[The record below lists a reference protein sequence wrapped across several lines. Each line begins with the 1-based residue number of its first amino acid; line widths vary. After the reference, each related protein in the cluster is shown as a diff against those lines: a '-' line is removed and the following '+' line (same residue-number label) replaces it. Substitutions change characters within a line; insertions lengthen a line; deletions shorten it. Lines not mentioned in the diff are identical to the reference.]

1 MPSKK
6 KKYNARFPAGR
17 IKKIMQTDEEVGKVA
32 QAVPVIIS
40 RTLELF
46 VESLLTKTLRITNA
60 RNAKTLSP
68 SHMKQ
73 CIISESRFDFLR
85 DLVKNIP
92 DIGVNEEQLSGSE
105 AGYGNEAGASPAS
118 TSTSSSSNG
127 GGTGQ
132 AQGSESISGAGLL
145 LRSESYTPSS
155 SSNYASTLPIV
166 PQLHIPTQ
174 QQQQSQSQP
183 PNSLKRPFNHANSLN
198 FYKEISLEDSSSS
211 TSSGREPPPKL
222 TRLHSA
228 PAATATTTNS
238 IPIKIDILP
247 NLPGSSAPPLSS
259 CSAAAPSSSNN
270 SQQSSQLSKANNG
283 AGVGSSNSYKI
294 TYKIASSSNPP
305 TPTVLEQ
312 PVIKLDYS
320 NLKLPM
326 VTADQTAKQSPSIV
340 ATSSTNPPR
349 HLQPTIKIDLSN
361 ISSFRNCPGQPQSA
375 PVALMAGSGKQHHHQ
390 QQQQVPSTPTTASTP
405 STPLSA
411 MSSGSSSGSSSTCGS
426 GSKNPYIF
434 QQQSSSSGSAST
446 STSTGGGSAA
456 PLYSS
461 VSSTIPGMD
470 EDYDDI

>member
-1 MPSKK
+1 
-6 KKYNARFPAGR
+6 
-17 IKKIMQTDEEVGKVA
+17 MQTDEEVGKVA

-92 DIGVNEEQLSGSE
+92 DIGVNEEQHSGSE

-127 GGTGQ
+127 GAATGIL
-132 AQGSESISGAGLL
+132 GSGDTSCTVTGLL
-145 LRSESYTPSS
+145 QRSESYTPGSS
-155 SSNYASTLPIV
+155 SSYASAFSSSHHSTQ
-166 PQLHIPTQ
+166 PQS
-174 QQQQSQSQP
+174 QQQQSQPQA
-183 PNSLKRPFNHANSLN
+183 NSLKRTFNPSNSLN
-198 FYKEISLEDSSSS
+198 FYKEISLEDSSS
-211 TSSGREPPPKL
+211 TSSNKEPPPKL
-222 TRLHSA
+222 SRLLSA
-228 PAATATTTNS
+228 PAATAATTTNS

-247 NLPGSSAPPLSS
+247 NLPKP
-259 CSAAAPSSSNN
+259 APSHPSSTSTSSNN
-270 SQQSSQLSKANNG
+270 NLHQTKTNNG
-283 AGVGSSNSYKI
+283 GGTASDNNNLKI
-294 TYKIASSSNPP
+294 TYKIAATGIPATS
-305 TPTVLEQ
+305 TAIEQ

-320 NLKLPM
+320 DLKLPM
-326 VTADQTAKQSPSIV
+326 TVDGGAAEQAKQSYS
-340 ATSSTNPPR
+340 ASR
-349 HLQPTIKIDLSN
+349 QHQAPTIKIDLSN
-361 ISSFRNCPGQPQSA
+361 ISNYRSPAKSQSS
-375 PVALMAGSGKQHHHQ
+375 PVTLTTGVK
-390 QQQQVPSTPTTASTP
+390 QQQVPSTASTP

-411 MSSGSSSGSSSTCGS
+411 MSIASSSSSCSS
-426 GSKNPYIF
+426 NSSKNPYVF
-434 QQQSSSSGSAST
+434 QQQSSSQGSSILAVPPASVNAA
-446 STSTGGGSAA
+446 SSSSVPAA

>member
-92 DIGVNEEQLSGSE
+92 DIGVNEDQLSGSE
-105 AGYGNEAGASPAS
+105 AGYGNETAASPAS

-127 GGTGQ
+127 GGT
-132 AQGSESISGAGLL
+132 SHSGATFSTTSEPNSGGMQLQ
-145 LRSESYTPSS
+145 RSESYTSAG
-155 SSNYASTLPIV
+155 SSNYGGVLSTQIPNQPAS
-166 PQLHIPTQ
+166 HSQ
-174 QQQQSQSQP
+174 QHQS
-183 PNSLKRPFNHANSLN
+183 NSAKRAHNQAN
-198 FYKEISLEDSSSS
+198 FYKEISLDESSSS
-211 TSSGREPPPKL
+211 NREVPRKL

-228 PAATATTTNS
+228 PAVSATSTSTG
-238 IPIKIDILP
+238 PIKINILP
-247 NLPGSSAPPLSS
+247 NLSPVGSSATQQQLQ
-259 CSAAAPSSSNN
+259 SNN
-270 SQQSSQLSKANNG
+270 NSSGPNSNN
-283 AGVGSSNSYKI
+283 YKI
-294 TYKIASSSNPP
+294 SFKIEPLTPAVVPP
-305 TPTVLEQ
+305 ANIDQPT
-312 PVIKLDYS
+312 IKIDYT

-326 VTADQTAKQSPSIV
+326 TIAAEQPKQSSN
-340 ATSSTNPPR
+340 AR
-349 HLQPTIKIDLSN
+349 HQSQPTIKIDLSSITN
-361 ISSFRNCPGQPQSA
+361 FSSKPQSSSSA
-375 PVALMAGSGKQHHHQ
+375 SSSPALTGGGVIVSK
-390 QQQQVPSTPTTASTP
+390 QVPSTPTAHTPSTP

-411 MSSGSSSGSSSTCGS
+411 LSNASSSGSS
-426 GSKNPYIF
+426 SKNPYIF
-434 QQQSSSSGSAST
+434 QHSTVSAAQNASVLASSSLVATSGTAV
-446 STSTGGGSAA
+446 AAVA

-461 VSSTIPGMD
+461 VSSSAIPDMD